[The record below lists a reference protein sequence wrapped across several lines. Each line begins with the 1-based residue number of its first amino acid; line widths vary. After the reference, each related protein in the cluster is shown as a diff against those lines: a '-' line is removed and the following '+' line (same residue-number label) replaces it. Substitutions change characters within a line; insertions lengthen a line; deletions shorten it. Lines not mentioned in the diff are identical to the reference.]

1 MTFLPMENIQ
11 LPCFNVDPVTGPNY
25 GFNSSNP
32 SQEVITDPTDLPGH
46 QRKKTRQHNIPDKE
60 HNSLT
65 NTKSSISEN
74 PPYQPSLDELS
85 GFNTSRLRHGQF
97 CQSWTALTWSGPGP
111 PSLATL

>member
-46 QRKKTRQHNIPDKE
+46 QRKKQQQHNISDKE
-60 HNSLT
+60 HKYKILNIW
-65 NTKSSISEN
+65 KSSVSAKFGWAFPILTQAGCDTVSSVRAGQRW
-74 PPYQPSLDELS
+74 PGQDLD
-85 GFNTSRLRHGQF
+85 H
-97 CQSWTALTWSGPGP
+97 PV
-111 PSLATL
+111 